1 MPYVL
6 STFNDQLHM
15 NANFLSL
22 PAILF
27 YFLTWVLIIRCV
39 HASIKNPNLKKKFS
53 KLHTLTWL
61 LALISHIAGL
71 HYPLFIGE
79 PLTLNFILLG
89 SYVTWFLSLILFI
102 TTLNRKIESLAIPIL
117 PLTMLSIFFAM
128 TLGADTQSTI
138 NMKSGLGIHILS
150 SLLAYSTLM
159 LASFQA
165 LLLAMQNNHLHARK
179 NSNFIRSLPSLE
191 NMEHLLFRF
200 IKIGVI
206 LLTIGLLTGFY
217 FLDNLFGSSIA
228 HKTILSIIAWV
239 VFSVLLFGRWKYG
252 WRGKTAI
259 RWTLGG
265 FIVLMLAFFGTKF
278 VQEFVLDKPTNMTK
292 HTPPL
297 LHDISLGFLTTAR
310 IYTELHDVDKQ
321 T

>member
-1 MPYVL
+1 
-6 STFNDQLHM
+6 M
-15 NANFLSL
+15 NATFLSIA
-22 PAILF
+22 AIIF

-39 HASIKNPNLKKKFS
+39 YASIKNPELKKNFS

-61 LALISHIAGL
+61 LALVTHIAGL

-79 PLTLNFILLG
+79 PLTLSFISLG

-117 PLTMLSIFFAM
+117 PITMFSILAVMLF
-128 TLGADTQSTI
+128 GADTQNTI
-138 NMKSGLGIHILS
+138 NMKSGLGLHILS

-165 LLLAMQNNHLHARK
+165 LLLAVQNNHLHARK
-179 NSNFIRSLPSLE
+179 NTNFIRSLPSLE

-217 FLDNLFGSSIA
+217 FLENLFGSGIA
-228 HKTILSIIAWV
+228 HKTILSIVAWV
-239 VFSVLLFGRWKYG
+239 VFSILLFGRWKYG
-252 WRGKTAI
+252 WRGKTAV

-278 VQEFVLDKPTNMTK
+278 VQEFVLDDSSQVKTNTLI
-292 HTPPL
+292 HT
-297 LHDISLGFLTTAR
+297 IG
-310 IYTELHDVDKQ
+310 
-321 T
+321 

>member
-1 MPYVL
+1 
-6 STFNDQLHM
+6 M
-15 NANFLSL
+15 NATFLSIA
-22 PAILF
+22 AIIF

-39 HASIKNPNLKKKFS
+39 YASIKNPELKKNFS

-61 LALISHIAGL
+61 LALVTHIAGL

-79 PLTLNFILLG
+79 PLTLSFISLG

-117 PLTMLSIFFAM
+117 PITMFSILAVMLF
-128 TLGADTQSTI
+128 GADTQNTI
-138 NMKSGLGIHILS
+138 NMKSGLGLHILS

-165 LLLAMQNNHLHARK
+165 LLLAVHNNHLHARK
-179 NSNFIRSLPSLE
+179 NTNFIRSLPSLE
-191 NMEHLLFRF
+191 NMEHLLVRF

-217 FLDNLFGSSIA
+217 FLENLFGSGIA
-228 HKTILSIIAWV
+228 HKTILSIVAWV
-239 VFSVLLFGRWKYG
+239 VFSILLFGRWKYG
-252 WRGKTAI
+252 WRGKTAV

-278 VQEFVLDKPTNMTK
+278 VQEFVLDDSSQVKTNTLI
-292 HTPPL
+292 HT
-297 LHDISLGFLTTAR
+297 IG
-310 IYTELHDVDKQ
+310 
-321 T
+321 

>member
-1 MPYVL
+1 
-6 STFNDQLHM
+6 M
-15 NANFLSL
+15 NASFLSL
-22 PAILF
+22 SSIFF
-27 YFLTWVLIIRCV
+27 YLITWVLIIRCV
-39 HASIKNPNLKKKFS
+39 YASINNPDLKKKFS

-61 LALISHIAGL
+61 IALLLHIAGL
-71 HYPLFIGE
+71 HYPLLLEEGQ
-79 PLTLNFILLG
+79 TLNFISLA
-89 SYVTWFLSLILFI
+89 SYVMWFLSLILFI

-117 PLTMLSIFFAM
+117 PLTIVSIFLA
-128 TLGADTQSTI
+128 TILETDAQNAI
-138 NMKSGLGIHILS
+138 NMKTGLGFHVLS

-165 LLLAMQNNHLHARK
+165 LLLAVQNNHLHARK

-200 IKIGVI
+200 IKIGVV
-206 LLTIGLLTGFY
+206 LLSLGLLSGFY
-217 FLDNLFGSSIA
+217 FLENLFGSGIA

-252 WRGKTAI
+252 WRGKTAV

-278 VQEFVLDKPTNMTK
+278 VQEFILDQPAQASL
-292 HTPPL
+292 HTI
-297 LHDISLGFLTTAR
+297 ISIHNIG
-310 IYTELHDVDKQ
+310 
-321 T
+321 

>member
-1 MPYVL
+1 
-6 STFNDQLHM
+6 M

-27 YFLTWVLIIRCV
+27 YFMTWILIVRCV
-39 HASIKNPNLKKKFS
+39 YASIKNPEIKKKFS

-61 LALISHIAGL
+61 LALIFHIAGL
-71 HYPLFIGE
+71 HYPLFVGE
-79 PLTLNFILLG
+79 PLTLKFISLA
-89 SYVTWFLSLILFI
+89 SYVMWFLGLVLFI

-117 PLTMLSIFFAM
+117 PLTILSIFSAM
-128 TLGADTQSTI
+128 ILSSDAQITI
-138 NMKSGLGIHILS
+138 NMKSGLGLHILS

-165 LLLAMQNNHLHARK
+165 LLLAVQNNHLHARK

-206 LLTIGLLTGFY
+206 LLSIGLLSGFY
-217 FLDNLFGSSIA
+217 FVENLFGSGVA
-228 HKTILSIIAWV
+228 HKTILSIVAWI
-239 VFSVLLFGRWKYG
+239 VFSILLFGRRKYG
-252 WRGKTAI
+252 WRGKIAV

-278 VQEFVLDKPTNMTK
+278 VQEFVVEAPSQASTQT
-292 HTPPL
+292 T
-297 LHDISLGFLTTAR
+297 ISIHNVG
-310 IYTELHDVDKQ
+310 
-321 T
+321 

>member
-1 MPYVL
+1 
-6 STFNDQLHM
+6 M
-15 NANFLSL
+15 NANLLSL

-39 HASIKNPNLKKKFS
+39 YASIKNPNIKKKFS

-61 LALISHIAGL
+61 LALVCHIAGL

-79 PLTLNFILLG
+79 PLTLNFISLG
-89 SYVTWFLSLILFI
+89 SYVMWFLSLILFI

-117 PLTMLSIFFAM
+117 PLTIVSILVAM
-128 TLGADTQSTI
+128 TLGSDAQNAI
-138 NMKSGLGIHILS
+138 NIKSGLGLHILS

-165 LLLAMQNNHLHARK
+165 LLLAVQNNHLHARK
-179 NSNFIRSLPSLE
+179 NTNFIRSLPSLE

-206 LLTIGLLTGFY
+206 LLSIGLLSGFY
-217 FLDNLFGSSIA
+217 FLENLFHSGIA
-228 HKTILSIIAWV
+228 HKTILSIVAWV
-239 VFSVLLFGRWKYG
+239 VFSILLFGRWKYG
-252 WRGKTAI
+252 WRGKIAV

-265 FIVLMLAFFGTKF
+265 FIVLMLAFFGTRF
-278 VQEFVLDKPTNMTK
+278 VQEFVLVSPSQASTQT
-292 HTPPL
+292 T
-297 LHDISLGFLTTAR
+297 ISIHNVG
-310 IYTELHDVDKQ
+310 
-321 T
+321 

>member
-1 MPYVL
+1 
-6 STFNDQLHM
+6 M

-27 YFLTWVLIIRCV
+27 YFMTWILIIRCV
-39 HASIKNPNLKKKFS
+39 YASIKNPELKKRFS

-61 LALISHIAGL
+61 LALIAHITGL

-79 PLTLNFILLG
+79 PLTLNFISLG

-117 PLTMLSIFFAM
+117 PITMFSILAVI
-128 TLGADTQSTI
+128 LVGADTQSTI
-138 NMKSGLGIHILS
+138 NMKSGLGLHILS

-165 LLLAMQNNHLHARK
+165 LLLAVQNNHLHARK
-179 NSNFIRSLPSLE
+179 NTNFIRSLPSLE

-200 IKIGVI
+200 IKIGVV
-206 LLTIGLLTGFY
+206 LLTIGLLSGFY
-217 FLDNLFGSSIA
+217 FLDNLFGSGIA
-228 HKTILSIIAWV
+228 HKTILSLVAWV

-252 WRGKTAI
+252 WRGKTAV

-278 VQEFVLDKPTNMTK
+278 VQEFVLDNSTQAQTNTV
-292 HTPPL
+292 
-297 LHDISLGFLTTAR
+297 
-310 IYTELHDVDKQ
+310 IYTHSIG
-321 T
+321 

>member
-1 MPYVL
+1 
-6 STFNDQLHM
+6 M

-39 HASIKNPNLKKKFS
+39 YASIKNPELKKRFS
-53 KLHTLTWL
+53 KLHTVTWL
-61 LALISHIAGL
+61 LALIAHITGL

-79 PLTLNFILLG
+79 PLTLNFISLG

-117 PLTMLSIFFAM
+117 PITMFSILAVMLF
-128 TLGADTQSTI
+128 GADTQSTI
-138 NMKSGLGIHILS
+138 NMKSGLGLHILS

-165 LLLAMQNNHLHARK
+165 LLLAVQNNHLHARK
-179 NSNFIRSLPSLE
+179 NTNFIRSLPSLE

-200 IKIGVI
+200 IKIGLV

-217 FLDNLFGSSIA
+217 FLDNLFGSGIA
-228 HKTILSIIAWV
+228 HKTILSIVAWV

-252 WRGKTAI
+252 WRGKTAV

-278 VQEFVLDKPTNMTK
+278 VQEFVLENSTQAQTNT
-292 HTPPL
+292 L
-297 LHDISLGFLTTAR
+297 
-310 IYTELHDVDKQ
+310 IYTHSIG
-321 T
+321 